1 VKERAP
7 WRSAL
12 HRVIFGAETPAG
24 RWFDVI
30 LIFSILASVA
40 VVMLDSIQ
48 AVQAAH
54 GRLLNGLEWVFTF
67 LFTAEYVLRLLC
79 SPRPRRYATSFF
91 GTVDLVS
98 ILPTYLAVLFPAGR
112 FFVVLRILRILRVFR
127 VLKLVQYVGEAN
139 VLRRALWASRRKIIV
154 FLFALLTLVV
164 VLGSLMYVIEGEA
177 NGFTSI
183 PRSVYWA
190 VVTLT
195 TVGYGDISPQTSP
208 GQMLAAVIMIM
219 GYSIIA
225 VPTGIVTAEMS
236 NAVRVKAGF
245 LRCPGCGAGG
255 HDGDAG
261 HCKFCGT
268 ALGSSRDREKGMSE

>member
-1 VKERAP
+1 VKGRAP
-7 WRSAL
+7 WRTAL

-48 AVQAAH
+48 TVQSAH
-54 GRLLNGLEWVFTF
+54 GRLLNSLEWFFTF
-67 LFTAEYVLRLLC
+67 LFTGEYVLRLLC
-79 SPRPRRYATSFF
+79 SPRPGRYATSFF
-91 GTVDLVS
+91 GVVDLVS
-98 ILPTYLAVLFPAGR
+98 LLPTYLAVLFPAGR
-112 FFVVLRILRILRVFR
+112 FFIVLRILRIMRVFR

-154 FLFALLTLVV
+154 FLFALFTLVV

-195 TVGYGDISPQTSP
+195 TVGYGDISPRTNL
-208 GQMLAAVIMIM
+208 GQMLAMVIMIL

-225 VPTGIVTAEMS
+225 VPTGIVTAEITY
-236 NAVRVKAGF
+236 AGREKAGPV
-245 LRCPGCGAGG
+245 RCPGCGAGG

-261 HCKFCGT
+261 HCKFCGA
-268 ALGSSRDREKGMSE
+268 ALSDGQARKNGGSE

>member
-1 VKERAP
+1 VKGRAP
-7 WRSAL
+7 WRTAL

-48 AVQAAH
+48 TVQSDH
-54 GRLLNGLEWVFTF
+54 GRLLNGLEWFFTF
-67 LFTAEYVLRLLC
+67 LFTVEYVLRLLC
-79 SPRPRRYATSFF
+79 SPRPGRYATSFF
-91 GTVDLVS
+91 GVVDLVS
-98 ILPTYLAVLFPAGR
+98 LLPTYLAVLFPAGR
-112 FFVVLRILRILRVFR
+112 FFIVLRILRILRVFR
-127 VLKLVQYVGEAN
+127 VLKLVQYVGEAS
-139 VLRRALWASRRKIIV
+139 VLQRALWASRRKIIV
-154 FLFALLTLVV
+154 FLFALLTLVI

-195 TVGYGDISPQTSP
+195 TVGYGDISPRTNL
-208 GQMLAAVIMIM
+208 GQMLAMVIMIL

-225 VPTGIVTAEMS
+225 VPTGIVTAEITY
-236 NAVRVKAGF
+236 AGKEKIGF
-245 LRCPGCGAGG
+245 VRCPGCGAGG

-261 HCKFCGT
+261 HCKFCGA
-268 ALGSSRDREKGMSE
+268 ALSDGRARKNGGSA

>member
-1 VKERAP
+1 VKGRAP
-7 WRSAL
+7 WRTAL

-40 VVMLDSIQ
+40 VVMLDSVS
-48 AVQAAH
+48 AVQSAH
-54 GRLLNGLEWVFTF
+54 GRLLKGLEWFFTF
-67 LFTAEYVLRLLC
+67 LFTVEYVLRLLS
-79 SPRPRRYATSFF
+79 SPRPGRYATSFF
-91 GTVDLVS
+91 GAVDLVS
-98 ILPTYLAVLFPAGR
+98 VLPSYLAVLFPAGR
-112 FFVVLRILRILRVFR
+112 FFIVLRILRILRVFR
-127 VLKLVQYVGEAN
+127 VLKLVQYVGEAD

-154 FLFALLTLVV
+154 FLFALFTLVV
-164 VLGSLMYVIEGEA
+164 VLGSLMYVVEGEE

-183 PRSVYWA
+183 PRSIYWA

-195 TVGYGDISPQTSP
+195 TVGYGDISPRTSL
-208 GQMLAAVIMIM
+208 GQILAAVIMVM

-225 VPTGIVTAEMS
+225 VPTGIVTAEMTY
-236 NAVRVKAGF
+236 AGREKAGF
-245 LRCPGCGAGG
+245 VRCPGCGAGG

-268 ALGSSRDREKGMSE
+268 ALSGGRARKNGASE

>member
-1 VKERAP
+1 MKGRSP
-7 WRSAL
+7 WRTAL

-48 AVQAAH
+48 TVQSAH
-54 GRLLNGLEWVFTF
+54 GRLLNGLEWFFTF
-67 LFTAEYVLRLLC
+67 LFTGEYVLRLLC
-79 SPRPRRYATSFF
+79 SPRPGRYATSFF
-91 GTVDLVS
+91 GVVDLVS
-98 ILPTYLAVLFPAGR
+98 LLPTYLAVLFPAGR
-112 FFVVLRILRILRVFR
+112 FFIVLRILRILRVFR
-127 VLKLVQYVGEAN
+127 VLKLVQYVGEAS

-154 FLFALLTLVV
+154 FLFALLTLVI

-195 TVGYGDISPQTSP
+195 TVGYGDISPRTNL
-208 GQMLAAVIMIM
+208 GQMLAMVIMIL

-225 VPTGIVTAEMS
+225 VPTGIVTAEITY
-236 NAVRVKAGF
+236 AGKEKIGF
-245 LRCPGCGAGG
+245 VRCPGCGAGG

-261 HCKFCGT
+261 HCKFCGA
-268 ALGSSRDREKGMSE
+268 ALSDGRARKNGGSA